1 MAIFRDLWWF
11 FKKEKRS
18 YIVGV
23 FFLMLVSVVN
33 LIPPFIIGKV
43 VDRIQNQTLTAAILI
58 EWLILILVLACL
70 AYGFRYV
77 WRIFI
82 FGASLR
88 LARELRNGLYQ
99 HFSRMSP
106 QFFHKRRIGDLMAH
120 STNDVQ
126 AVEATA
132 GDGVLTLVDSLTAGA
147 LVTITMLFI
156 NWQLTLIV
164 LLPMPF
170 MALATHIYGNM
181 LHKRFHKAQAAFS
194 DLNDKV
200 QENVSGVRVIKAFGQ
215 EKAETHSF
223 RNLSSDVVHKNV
235 AVAKIDALFDP
246 TISLIIG
253 VSYILAIG
261 FGAMYVVQ
269 DNGFTLGDLTTF
281 TIYLGHLIWPMLAFG
296 MLFNIMERGRA
307 SYDRIKLMLG
317 VKPEITER
325 EGASDEVPEGNVTYD
340 IRSFLYPEQEQPT
353 LRNVQFQLNQGQT
366 LGIVGKTGSGKTTLL
381 RILMREFNISE
392 GDIRIGDTS
401 INDVTLHAL
410 RGAIGY
416 VPQDHFLFSA
426 TIAENIAFGK
436 PDASIDEIY
445 AAARSACIHED
456 IMQFTEGY
464 ATIVGERG
472 VTLSGG
478 QKQRISIAR
487 ALLMNPQILML
498 DDALSAVDA
507 KTEESIL
514 SELQSNRQNKTTF
527 ISAHRLSAIEHA
539 DLILV
544 MEDGEIAERGTHQEL
559 MQADRWYAEMYRK
572 QQLESDVAEGGNQH
586 NE

>member
-1 MAIFRDLWWF
+1 MVIFKELWWF
-11 FKKEKRS
+11 FKQEKKS
-18 YIVGV
+18 YLTGV
-23 FFLMLVSVVN
+23 LF
-33 LIPPFIIGKV
+33 
-43 VDRIQNQTLTAAILI
+43 
-58 EWLILILVLACL
+58 LILVSFVNLVPPYIIGRVVDHIQNRTLSVTILVEWLLLILLLACC
-70 AYGFRYV
+70 AYGFRYL

-82 FGASLR
+82 FGSAYR
-88 LARELRNGLYQ
+88 LERQLRNNLYQ
-99 HFSRMSP
+99 HFTKMSP

-126 AVEATA
+126 AVGLTA
-132 GDGVLTLVDSLTAGA
+132 GDGVLTLVDSLATGA

-156 NWQLTLIV
+156 NWKLTLIV

-170 MALATHIYGNM
+170 MALATWIYGEM

-215 EKAETHSF
+215 EKAEIRSF
-223 RNLSSDVVHKNV
+223 KNLSSDVVNKNI
-235 AVAKIDALFDP
+235 AVAKVDALFDP

-253 VSYILAIG
+253 FSFILAVG

-269 DNGFTLGDLTTF
+269 DNGFTLGELTTF

-307 SYDRIKLMLG
+307 SYDRIKIMLG
-317 VKPEITER
+317 VKPEILDR
-325 EGASDEVPEGNVTYD
+325 EDALNKVPQGAVIYKVNKFV
-340 IRSFLYPEQEQPT
+340 YPEQEQPA
-353 LRNVQFQLNQGQT
+353 LRNVHFELKQGQT
-366 LGIVGKTGSGKTTLL
+366 LGVVGKTGSGKTTLL
-381 RILMREFNISE
+381 RLLIREFNLAE
-392 GDIRIGDTS
+392 GDIYIGNQS
-401 INDVTLHAL
+401 IYDVTLHAL
-410 RGAIGY
+410 REATGY

-436 PDASIDEIY
+436 PDATLEEIH
-445 AAARSACIHED
+445 AAAKAACIHDD

-464 ATIVGERG
+464 GTIVGERG

-514 SELQSNRQNKTTF
+514 NELRLNRQQQTTF

-539 DLILV
+539 DLIIV
-544 MEDGEIAERGTHQEL
+544 MEDGVIAERGTHDEL
-559 MQADRWYAEMYRK
+559 MKADGWYAEMYRK
-572 QQLESDVAEGGNQH
+572 QQLESDVEEGGH
-586 NE
+586 FAR